1 MRQNILAT
9 IAPTMFRTASAQS
22 ETESAM
28 QKAVSTRPR
37 EIWLLISHRTA
48 PGRPFTLDALI
59 HTLTAQIGVAT
70 FEASFALDLL
80 GWLFGLKPLTTAGY
94 WSLLVAA
101 ASLTIAAFA
110 GTITRRRWQKET
122 GINQVSSDTAEAVR
136 RHAYLGVFFYTLI
149 VGVLAWRMELQART
163 AELIYVSSIYLIAA
177 FLVSLL
183 MIFQVWLGGEVAVRL
198 AGKAER

>member
-1 MRQNILAT
+1 
-9 IAPTMFRTASAQS
+9 
-22 ETESAM
+22 M

-149 VGVLAWRMELQART
+149 VGVLAWRMELAWVVSAGFRRQEPVQASWCGPGPRRRQR
-163 AELIYVSSIYLIAA
+163 A
-177 FLVSLL
+177 FHRD
-183 MIFQVWLGGEVAVRL
+183 GRVRQQQS
-198 AGKAER
+198 AHRQGDR